1 MSKYKHHFSHHEHH
15 CVRLVPL
22 FGLLSESELMQVEQV
37 VNHKIFEKGETVIS
51 PFAVPQL
58 AIVAHGTLKIYQLSS
73 AGKEQLLRV
82 IEPGGYAGEDALFGV
97 MNDNLYGETLEET

>member
-1 MSKYKHHFSHHEHH
+1 
-15 CVRLVPL
+15 
-22 FGLLSESELMQVEQV
+22 MQVEQV

-58 AIVAHGTLKIYQLSS
+58 AIVAHGSLKIYQLSS

-82 IEPGGYAGEDALFGV
+82 IEPGGNANLLFATTRFQKFV
-97 MNDNLYGETLEET
+97 VKISRAQFKIA

>member
-15 CVRLVPL
+15 CVQLVPL
-22 FGLLSESELMQVEQV
+22 FGLLSESELVQVEQV

-58 AIVAHGTLKIYQLSS
+58 ALIHFLKVNQIVARAVHS
-73 AGKEQLLRV
+73 
-82 IEPGGYAGEDALFGV
+82 GV
-97 MNDNLYGETLEET
+97 HDD